1 MSRDLAPSM
10 PVGMW
15 DYIMRTAGRIP
26 RHCRK
31 CGKRFYAK
39 LEAVRQD
46 LALRE
51 QDEKARSG
59 VFTDTGF

>member
-1 MSRDLAPSM
+1 MSRDLAPSKST
-10 PVGMW
+10 GLF
-15 DYIMRTAGRIP
+15 DYIMRRTGRIP

-31 CGKRFYAK
+31 CGKRVYTK
-39 LEAVRQD
+39 LEVVRQY

-51 QDEKARSG
+51 QDEKTRSG

>member
-10 PVGMW
+10 PTGLF
-15 DYIMRTAGRIP
+15 DSLMRRIGRIP